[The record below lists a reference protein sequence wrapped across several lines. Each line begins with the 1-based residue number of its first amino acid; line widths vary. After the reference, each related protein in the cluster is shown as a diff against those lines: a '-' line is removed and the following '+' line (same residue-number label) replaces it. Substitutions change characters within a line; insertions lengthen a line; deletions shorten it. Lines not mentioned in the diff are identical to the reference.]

1 MLSAA
6 FTGTVDFST
15 TICVVVVVEGIISLF
30 SIIQCNTAIQLGYA
44 RNKLTGNGKAIVQQ
58 VAKFIERVVA
68 NGML

>member
-44 RNKLTGNGKAIVQQ
+44 RNKLTGKAIVQQ